1 MATKEDN
8 RRCACFAKPIGILQ
22 FVDTKGKKKN
32 TETEPILRLVLPTGG
47 GPSNK
52 NVNNNACKYYTHVYC
67 SGPSY
72 SKGNCNLIQV

>member
-1 MATKEDN
+1 MRVFRKAYRDIAVCRHE
-8 RRCACFAKPIGILQ
+8 R
-22 FVDTKGKKKN
+22 KKKN

>member
-1 MATKEDN
+1 MRVFRKAYRDIAVCRHE
-8 RRCACFAKPIGILQ
+8 R
-22 FVDTKGKKKN
+22 KKKN

-52 NVNNNACKYYTHVYC
+52 NVNNNACKYYTHVYS

>member
-22 FVDTKGKKKN
+22 FVDTKEKKKN

-52 NVNNNACKYYTHVYC
+52 KVKRWCFAEILNNEILTYAVSAVLK
-67 SGPSY
+67 P
-72 SKGNCNLIQV
+72 